1 MGSSDPIL
9 KMLKDFS
16 YNVIRLPRT
25 NVRPLQILE
34 KQGNDL
40 VALGEITDLFQAGSA
55 AVPVV
60 GPDEQAGFING
71 KRTRDL
77 DLNVGLT
84 LLGGIIGAMTGTQ
97 ANVSAAYKKAS
108 ALVFEFNDVKVNQ
121 VNQIAVNKFLAGA
134 KVDAA
139 AGSGLIKALNEDRLY
154 VITSTIKSKKFTTEA
169 VQSSGTTVGVDVPII
184 QAAVG
189 GSVGIKTGGANNSKV
204 TYSGRKPLVFGF
216 QAARMEFE
224 SNAFLRLK
232 QINPEEGALR
242 KLRPGQPAGAAE
254 PAFEL
259 LKSAGPFVSFK
270 EGVPA
275 APKHTAKKSGAKN
288 ASTSGA
294 KKGALR
300 KASASA
306 DHKGAKSA
314 PKKVAKKSA
323 KNATKRRAPRR

>member
-1 MGSSDPIL
+1 
-9 KMLKDFS
+9 MLKDFS

-34 KQGNDL
+34 KRGSDL
-40 VALGEITDLFQAGSA
+40 VALGEITDLFQAGSVGA
-55 AVPVV
+55 PVV

-84 LLGGIIGAMTGTQ
+84 LLGGIIGAMTGAQ
-97 ANVSAAYKKAS
+97 AKVSAAYKKAS
-108 ALVFEFNDVKVNQ
+108 ALAFEFDDVMVNQ

-169 VQSSGTTVGVDVPII
+169 VQSSGTAVGVDVPVIK
-184 QAAVG
+184 AAVG
-189 GSVGIKTGGANNSKV
+189 GSVGIKVGGANNSKV
-204 TYSGRKPLVFGF
+204 TYSGGTPLVFGF

-224 SNAFLRLK
+224 SDAFLGLK

-242 KLRPGQPAGAAE
+242 LGQPAGAVE
-254 PAFEL
+254 PVFEML
-259 LKSAGPFVSFK
+259 ETAGPFVSFK
-270 EGVPA
+270 EDLPA
-275 APKHTAKKSGAKN
+275 RPKHTVKKGGTKKA
-288 ASTSGA
+288 ATSMA

-300 KASASA
+300 KAPKSA
-306 DHKGAKSA
+306 DRKGAKSA

-323 KNATKRRAPRR
+323 KNATKKQLPQR